1 MRTLEEKIDRKR
13 LELEYKSYR
22 DFLTYGEVSFGAVVK
37 ALPLSFVSA
46 SGLFMLIPIKSNDDL
61 YAVSVGASILA
72 IFYFIT
78 FTMSFIVNKRNV
90 GRKIKDGKRKIV
102 PVSQRDCDRLNR
114 TMRLNS
120 GETYRIY
127 QFINTELS
135 REHCI
140 VIDTPTNAKEIE
152 NIDKDMN
159 VSKYLGVKEI
169 TNLIEPIRRANK
181 EQENQ
186 INLENMDKFR

>member
-1 MRTLEEKIDRKR
+1 
-13 LELEYKSYR
+13 
-22 DFLTYGEVSFGAVVK
+22 VSFGAVVK

>member
-1 MRTLEEKIDRKR
+1 KGVRTLEEKIDRKR

-78 FTMSFIVNKRNV
+78 FTMSFIVNKSNV

-114 TMRLNS
+114 TMRLKNRV
-120 GETYRIY
+120 TYLIY
-127 QFINTELS
+127 QFIYKELS
-135 REHCI
+135 I
-140 VIDTPTNAKEIE
+140 VHSIVTDTPTKAKEIE
-152 NIDKDMN
+152 NIDNDMN

-169 TNLIEPIRRANK
+169 TILIELIRRANK
-181 EQENQ
+181 EQ
-186 INLENMDKFR
+186 